1 MNENWFSIPIYHKSN
16 ILTQQEIQQ
25 LYDGFVLL
33 KEKKLLANFNGTS
46 LLTFNTAINS
56 VLDYFNLDHIKEK
69 IRLYCNDY
77 LINCNIKFKNIVV
90 DNNWLI
96 GYQKNEYQGEHNHGY
111 NNDLISG
118 IIYIKTPINSSK
130 IIFSSPNPYLSH
142 ICIQEYSIVNYTPK
156 EGMILIFPSFLKH
169 KVLPNKDI
177 MENELRLGL
186 SFNARVNN

>member
-1 MNENWFSIPIYHKSN
+1 MNENWFSIPIYYKSN

-77 LINCNIKFKNIVV
+77 LINCNIKFKNIVIQS
-90 DNNWLI
+90 NWLI
-96 GYQKNEYQGEHNHGY
+96 GYDKNDYQGEHNHGY
-111 NNDLISG
+111 ENNYISG
-118 IIYIKTPINSSK
+118 VVYVKVPANSSP
-130 IIFSSPNPYLSH
+130 IVFLNPNPFISH
-142 ICIQEYSIVNYTPK
+142 ICSQETVSYVPT
-156 EGMILIFPSFLKH
+156 EGMILIFPNFLKH
-169 KVLPNKDI
+169 KVLPNKNI
-177 MENELRLGL
+177 MEDELRLGL
-186 SFNARVNN
+186 SFNARVFN

>member
-1 MNENWFSIPIYHKSN
+1 MNENWFSIPIYSKSS
-16 ILTQQEIQQ
+16 ILTQHEIQQ
-25 LYDGFVLL
+25 LYDSFVFL
-33 KEKKLLANFNGTS
+33 KEKNLLANFNGTS

-56 VLDYFNLDHIKEK
+56 VLDYFNLDNIKEK

-90 DNNWLI
+90 ESNWLI

-111 NNDLISG
+111 LDYIISG
-118 IIYIKTPINSSK
+118 VLYVKAPINSSP
-130 IIFSSPNPYLSH
+130 IIFLSPNPYASH
-142 ICIQEYSIVNYTPK
+142 ICVQELEYVTYVPS

-177 MENELRLGL
+177 TGDELRLGL
-186 SFNARVNN
+186 SFNARVTN